1 MIHRRDEFRGA
12 QATIDKVHQLAKDG
26 KINLFTQYQMA
37 SVKGDKNLE
46 SIDIKHD
53 NNEIKNLKTDYVL
66 GFFGLIM
73 QLGPIANWGLNIDK
87 KTIEVDTEKFE
98 TNQKGIY
105 AVGDICNYPGKLKL
119 ILSGFH
125 EGALAAR
132 ACFKLAR
139 PNEKYRFE
147 FTTSSKTIKERLGV
161 KKVIEL
167 YSANTPNGKKI
178 SIMLEEIGYEYK
190 VINIDLNKGDQ
201 FKPEFKKIS
210 PFSKIPVI
218 IDQDNNKN
226 IFESGAILMY
236 LAEQSGKFYDTKDR
250 LEINQWLMAQMGY
263 VGPMLGQH
271 HQFHHYNPG
280 KSQFGEERYF
290 KISKRIYEELDER
303 LSKSRFLAG
312 ENYTIADIGT
322 FPWIARH
329 EWHDIGL
336 KNYKNLT
343 RWYVEISERE
353 AVKKGFKFMNKDEV
367 PPKP

>member
-1 MIHRRDEFRGA
+1 MI
-12 QATIDKVHQLAKDG
+12 K
-26 KINLFTQYQMA
+26 
-37 SVKGDKNLE
+37 
-46 SIDIKHD
+46 
-53 NNEIKNLKTDYVL
+53 
-66 GFFGLIM
+66 
-73 QLGPIANWGLNIDK
+73 
-87 KTIEVDTEKFE
+87 
-98 TNQKGIY
+98 
-105 AVGDICNYPGKLKL
+105 
-119 ILSGFH
+119 
-125 EGALAAR
+125 
-132 ACFKLAR
+132 
-139 PNEKYRFE
+139 
-147 FTTSSKTIKERLGV
+147 
-161 KKVIEL
+161 L

-190 VINIDLNKGDQ
+190 VVNIDLNKGDQ

-210 PFSKIPVI
+210 PLSKIPVI

-336 KNYKNLT
+336 KNFKNLT